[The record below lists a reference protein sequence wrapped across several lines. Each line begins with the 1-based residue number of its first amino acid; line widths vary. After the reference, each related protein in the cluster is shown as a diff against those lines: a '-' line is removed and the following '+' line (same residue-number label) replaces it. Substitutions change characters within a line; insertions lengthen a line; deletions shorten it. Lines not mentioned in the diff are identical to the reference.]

1 VARGLTRAEV
11 VDAALELAAEQGLD
25 LVSIRGVA
33 ERLGVTAMAL
43 YRYVSSKDDLLDA
56 MSDELYA
63 ELRLPG
69 DDDDWWESL
78 AQLARSTR
86 TVLLAR
92 PWAVPL
98 FSRPLSGPHGE
109 ALDAALRSALLRA
122 GFSRSEATELHDQL
136 ASIVFALVAPELNGR
151 RNRAAF
157 ERGLAL
163 LRPGL
168 EARRAQQ

>member
-1 VARGLTRAEV
+1 
-11 VDAALELAAEQGLD
+11 VDAALEIAAEHGLEI
-25 LVSIRGVA
+25 VSIRGVA
-33 ERLGVTAMAL
+33 DRLGVTPMAL
-43 YRYVSSKDDLLDA
+43 YRYVGSKDDLLDA

-63 ELRLPG
+63 ELELPG
-69 DDDDWWESL
+69 GDEDWWESL
-78 AQLARSTR
+78 AGLARATR

-98 FSRPLSGPHGE
+98 FSRPLSGPYGA
-109 ALDAALRSALLRA
+109 ALDDALRSALRRA
-122 GFSRSEATELHDQL
+122 GFSRAEARELHDQL
-136 ASIVFALVAPELNGR
+136 AGIVFALVAPELNGR

-157 ERGLAL
+157 ERGLEL